1 MGVLFNGF
9 VMLDVPQ
16 PIQQM
21 FVGVIIIIAVW
32 LDGVLRKR
40 RQ

>member
-21 FVGVIIIIAVW
+21 FVGGIIIAAVW
-32 LDGVLRKR
+32 LDGFLRKR
-40 RQ
+40 RR